1 MIIVGNRY
9 IQCDDFVSVDS
20 IDEIQNTPSNSTLI
34 FSYDLEIMSY
44 CFSNKLPYAVYIS
57 DITEAIFGNNLG
69 AKYLITGKTHSFE
82 VQKVA
87 ENYMF
92 DSKVLVVIDGDAMI
106 EEIAKNGIDGV
117 IYNKFLEGLR
127 K

>member
-44 CFSNKLPYAVYIS
+44 CCSNKLPYAVFIS

-69 AKYLITGKTHSFE
+69 AKYLITGKAHSFE

-92 DSKVLVVIDGDAMI
+92 DSKVLVVIEGDVMI

-117 IYNKFLEGLR
+117 IYNKFLEGL
-127 K
+127 KK